1 MTEFR
6 SFGKIARLNR
16 EVVVTE
22 KIDGTNASVFIG
34 EDGEFLTGSRT
45 RWITPDDDN
54 FGFSRW
60 AHEHKDELMLLGPGH
75 HFGEWWGKGIQRG
88 YGLDERRFSL
98 FNVGRWAD
106 SHDGSFPPEDTVD
119 FRVVAPRCC
128 HVVPAIRTGVLSA
141 IEWGELMADLQENG
155 SCAAPGFMKPEG
167 IVAYHTAG
175 GHYYKRTCEHDDEP
189 KGARVKNE
197 RLPKPPRVGG
207 IMWTG
212 GRRKGATV
220 GYAGPER
227 RQG

>member
-16 EVVVTE
+16 DVVATE

-60 AHEHKDELMLLGPGH
+60 AHEHKDELLLLGPGH
-75 HFGEWWGKGIQRG
+75 HFGEWWGRGIQRG

-106 SHDGSFPPEDTVD
+106 PKEYSNIEAPPDG
-119 FRVVAPRCC
+119 RVWCPDCC
-128 HVVPAIRTGVLSA
+128 HVVPVIRVGTVTGIDWAGIMSGLS
-141 IEWGELMADLQENG
+141 LFG
-155 SCAAPGFMKPEG
+155 SWAVPGFMKPEG

-175 GHYYKRTCEHDDEP
+175 GHYYKQTCEYDDEP
-189 KGARVKNE
+189 KSARAKKE
-197 RLPKPPRVGG
+197 REPKPPRVGG

>member
-22 KIDGTNASVFIG
+22 KIDGTNAQVFIG

-45 RWITPDDDN
+45 RWITPEDDN

-60 AHEHKDELMLLGPGH
+60 AHEHKDELLLLGPGH
-75 HFGEWWGKGIQRG
+75 HFGEWWGQGIQRG

-106 SHDGSFPPEDTVD
+106 SHDGSFPVEGEPPKA
-119 FRVVAPRCC
+119 VAPRCC
-128 HVVPAIRTGVLSA
+128 HVVPVLWVGRLVDA
-141 IEWGELMADLQENG
+141 EWDRVVGDLILGG
-155 SCAAPGFMKPEG
+155 SRAAPGFMNPEG
-167 IVAYHTAG
+167 VITYHTAG
-175 GHYYKRTCEHDDEP
+175 GHYYKATCEHDDEP
-189 KGARVKNE
+189 KGARVKKE
-197 RLPKPPRVGG
+197 HVPKPARVGG

-212 GRRKGATV
+212 GRRKGATA